1 MATITLRMSEE
12 DTRLIRQYAEMS
24 GTTVSQFVRQA
35 ALDRIEDEYDRSA
48 LTRYLEVAERGD
60 FIPYGEARKDWEI
73 E

>member
-1 MATITLRMSEE
+1 MATITLRMAEE
-12 DTRLIRQYAEMS
+12 DAKLIRRYAEMT

-48 LTRYLEVAERGD
+48 LTRYLEIVERGD
-60 FIPYGEARKDWEI
+60 FIPYREARRDWEL

>member
-1 MATITLRMSEE
+1 MATITLRMTEE
-12 DTRLIRQYAEMS
+12 DARLIRRYAEMT

-48 LTRYLEVAERGD
+48 LARYLEVVERGD
-60 FIPYGEARKDWEI
+60 FIPYREARRDWEP

>member
-1 MATITLRMSEE
+1 MATITLRMTEE
-12 DTRLIRQYAEMS
+12 DAKLIRRYAEMT

-48 LTRYLEVAERGD
+48 LTRYLEVVKRGD
-60 FIPYGEARKDWEI
+60 FIPYGEARRDWEL